1 MSPVK
6 PMVNFLSARP
16 PTLKEAIMLVL
27 GIKTITLTCFEAVKF
42 Q

>member
-6 PMVNFLSARP
+6 PIVNFLSARP
-16 PTLKEAIMLVL
+16 LTLKETIVL
-27 GIKTITLTCFEAVKF
+27 GIKTTTVTCFEAVKF